1 MSQITFGENRAGI
14 TLLRGSYRSAR
25 WAAIRDLWPAAGKAL
40 EPPTIENYV
49 SALYNLGRKP
59 LSRAPSNPAPDSQ
72 FRPKPRRWS
81 IIGAGLLL
89 VALALVVLYTT
100 RSAFT
105 SPLALVVV
113 ATIGIAALLLQLLLR
128 KGPSVA
134 QRARVRAPLWLN
146 AIGVVF
152 AIAAVVADIM
162 RLSANFMLVA
172 ALGSVVCFAVSGIAI
187 LRALRKN
194 TL

>member
-1 MSQITFGENRAGI
+1 MLCCGVPTDPPDGQQSQ
-14 TLLRGSYRSAR
+14 
-25 WAAIRDLWPAAGKAL
+25 DLWSGAGEVL
-40 EPPTIENYV
+40 EPPTIENYI

-59 LSRAPSNPAPDSQ
+59 LSRAPSNPAPDSRFQ
-72 FRPKPRRWS
+72 PKPRRWS

-113 ATIGIAALLLQLLLR
+113 ATIGIAALLLQLRLR
-128 KGPSVA
+128 KGPSA
-134 QRARVRAPLWLN
+134 GANKRVRAPLWLN

-152 AIAAVVADIM
+152 AIAAVIADIL

-172 ALGSVVCFAVSGIAI
+172 ALGSVVCFAVSGTAI
-187 LRALRKN
+187 LRGLRKN
-194 TL
+194 TF